1 MAGKNMSSR
10 LLNMKFMQRAS
21 ASTPTTPTTPDG
33 TRPSKRQRTEAAVSP
48 DVRAFQEAAAVEEAK
63 KNAFVERAAAEAG
76 ETKWVLSVSDDKHK
90 KPASGLRIVEAGYGA
105 IDSGA
110 PIPESDD
117 DEDQGQSAGMA
128 GRRSFGKFNKAVE
141 VETDHSGKSDTSHTN
156 LFQRQHNPDMS
167 SSESEQ
173 DSDAS
178 SESESEDDEDL
189 DEAELLLKAERKE
202 ATAKLRAERK
212 VQRKA
217 DEAKTKQ
224 MAERR
229 RSRDINLNKVGGIS
243 NAAIRGK
250 QAAVANMACHVCGQK
265 GHLQRDCPDKKQRRG
280 DRRKSGGGAMDY

>member
-1 MAGKNMSSR
+1 MSGKNMSSR

-33 TRPSKRQRTEAAVSP
+33 TRPSKRVKTEAAITP
-48 DVRAFQEAAAVEEAK
+48 DARAFQEAAAAEEAK
-63 KNAFVERAAAEAG
+63 KNAFIERAAAEAG
-76 ETKWVLSVSDDKHK
+76 ETKWVLSLTDDKTASAA
-90 KPASGLRIVEAGYGA
+90 PALRIVEAGYGA

-117 DEDQGQSAGMA
+117 EEEEEQSAGMA

-141 VETDHSGKSDTSHTN
+141 
-156 LFQRQHNPDMS
+156 RQHNPHLS
-167 SSESEQ
+167 SSESEH

-178 SESESEDDEDL
+178 SDSDSEDDEDL

-202 ATAKLRAERK
+202 AAARLRAERK
-212 VQRKA
+212 TQRRA
-217 DEAKTKQ
+217 EEAKTKQ

-243 NAAIRGK
+243 NAAIRSK
-250 QAAVANMACHVCGQK
+250 QSNVANMACHICGQK
-265 GHLQRDCPDKKQRRG
+265 GHLQKDCPDKKQRRG
-280 DRRKSGGGAMDY
+280 DKRKSGGGMDY

>member
-33 TRPSKRQRTEAAVSP
+33 TRPSKRIKTEAVDP
-48 DVRAFQEAAAVEEAK
+48 DVRAFQEAAAAEEAK
-63 KNAFVERAAAEAG
+63 KNAFIERAAAEAG
-76 ETKWVLSVSDDKHK
+76 ETKWVLSVSDDKSETAG
-90 KPASGLRIVEAGYGA
+90 PGLRIVEAGYGA

-117 DEDQGQSAGMA
+117 DEEEEQSAGMA

-141 VETDHSGKSDTSHTN
+141 
-156 LFQRQHNPDMS
+156 RQHNPDLS
-167 SSESEQ
+167 SSESEH

-178 SESESEDDEDL
+178 SDSDSDSEDDEDL

-202 ATAKLRAERK
+202 AAAKLRAERK
-212 VQRKA
+212 TQRKA
-217 DEAKTKQ
+217 EEVKSKQ

-243 NAAIRGK
+243 NAAIRSK
-250 QAAVANMACHVCGQK
+250 QANVANMACHICGQK
-265 GHLQRDCPDKKQRRG
+265 GHLQKDCPDKKQRRG
-280 DRRKSGGGAMDY
+280 DKRKSGGAMDY

>member
-33 TRPSKRQRTEAAVSP
+33 TRPSKRIKTEAVDP
-48 DVRAFQEAAAVEEAK
+48 DVRAFQEAAAAEEAK
-63 KNAFVERAAAEAG
+63 KNAFIERAAAEAG
-76 ETKWVLSVSDDKHK
+76 ETKWVLSVSDDKSK
-90 KPASGLRIVEAGYGA
+90 TAGPGLRVVEAGYGA

-117 DEDQGQSAGMA
+117 DEEEEQSAGMA

-141 VETDHSGKSDTSHTN
+141 
-156 LFQRQHNPDMS
+156 RQHNPDLS
-167 SSESEQ
+167 SSESEH

-178 SESESEDDEDL
+178 SDSDSEDDEDL

-202 ATAKLRAERK
+202 AAAKLRAERK
-212 VQRKA
+212 TQRKA
-217 DEAKTKQ
+217 EEVKSKQ

-243 NAAIRGK
+243 NAAIRSK
-250 QAAVANMACHVCGQK
+250 QANVANMACHICGQK
-265 GHLQRDCPDKKQRRG
+265 GHLQKDCPDKKQRRG
-280 DRRKSGGGAMDY
+280 DKRKSGGAMDD

>member
-21 ASTPTTPTTPDG
+21 ASASTPSTPTTPDG

-63 KNAFVERAAAEAG
+63 KNAFIERAAAEAG
-76 ETKWVLSVSDDKHK
+76 ETKWVLSVSDEKHK
-90 KPASGLRIVEAGYGA
+90 KPASSLRIVEAGYGA

-110 PIPESDD
+110 PIPESGD
-117 DEDQGQSAGMA
+117 DEDEGQSAGMA
-128 GRRSFGKFNKAVE
+128 GRRSFGRFNKAVE
-141 VETDHSGKSDTSHTN
+141 
-156 LFQRQHNPDMS
+156 RQHNPDMS
-167 SSESEQ
+167 SSDSEH
-173 DSDAS
+173 DSDAE

-202 ATAKLRAERK
+202 AAAKLRSERK
-212 VQRKA
+212 AQRKA

-229 RSRDINLNKVGGIS
+229 RSRDINLNKVGGVS

-250 QAAVANMACHVCGQK
+250 QAAVANMACHTCGQK
-265 GHLQRDCPDKKQRRG
+265 GHLQKECPEKGQRKG
-280 DRRKSGGGAMDY
+280 YKRKSGGGAMDY